1 MEGLRWDMPVERIN
15 ELTKEAQENPLAVV
29 NRLIRTNSEVLIDF
43 AEYLI
48 DDVLFKK

>member
-15 ELTKEAQENPLAVV
+15 ELTKEAQKSPLAVI
-29 NRLIRTNSEVLIDF
+29 NRLIRTESEVLIDF